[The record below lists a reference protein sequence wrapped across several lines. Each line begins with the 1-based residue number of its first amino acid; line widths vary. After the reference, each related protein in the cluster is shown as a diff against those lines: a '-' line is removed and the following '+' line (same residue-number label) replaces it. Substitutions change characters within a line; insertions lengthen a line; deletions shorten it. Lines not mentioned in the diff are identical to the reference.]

1 MTGFEFSLLL
11 VAWAIGGGSPGPATL
26 AIAGASMNRGRTAGL
41 AVAAGVFCG
50 SATWGLAAA
59 LGLSALM
66 AANAWVVETLR
77 YVGAAYLLF
86 LACLDRIKTLSDKSL
101 MPVAAGQGGL
111 GRLYVKG
118 LLIHLTNP
126 KAILGWGAVFAI
138 AVPVGASQISVLE
151 TYGALLSVSCGVFFG
166 YALLFS
172 TGMFVRGYQRL
183 RRWFEGAFA
192 VLFGL
197 AGLKTLTARLT

>member
-11 VAWAIGGGSPGPATL
+11 VAWAIGGGSPGSATL

-86 LACLDRIKTLSDKSL
+86 LAYKAARSALSDKSL

-138 AVPVGASQISVLE
+138 AVPVGASQISVFE
-151 TYGALLSVSCGVFFG
+151 TYGALLSVSCGVFSG

-183 RRWFEGAFA
+183 HRWFEGAFA

>member
-1 MTGFEFSLLL
+1 MMGFEFALFM
-11 VAWAIGGGSPGPATL
+11 VAWAISAGSPGPATL
-26 AIAGASMNRGRTAGL
+26 AIAGTSMNRGRAAGVT
-41 AVAAGVFCG
+41 VAAGIFCG

-66 AANAWVVETLR
+66 AANAWIMEAMR
-77 YVGAAYLLF
+77 YIAAAYLLF
-86 LACLDRIKTLSDKSL
+86 LAFKAMRSAFTDKP
-101 MPVAAGQGGL
+101 MMAVAAGHGGL
-111 GRLYVKG
+111 HRLYVKG

-126 KAILGWGAVFAI
+126 KAVLGWGAMFAI
-138 AVPVGASQISVLE
+138 AVPAGASQGAIFE

-172 TGMFVRGYQRL
+172 TGVFARGYQRL

-197 AGLKTLTARLT
+197 AGFKILTARLT

>member
-1 MTGFEFSLLL
+1 MMGFEFSLLL
-11 VAWAIGGGSPGPATL
+11 VAWAIGRGSPGPATL

-41 AVAAGVFCG
+41 AVAAGIFCG

-86 LACLDRIKTLSDKSL
+86 LAYKAARSALSDKSL

-138 AVPVGASQISVLE
+138 AVPVGALQISVLE

>member
-26 AIAGASMNRGRTAGL
+26 AIAGASMNRGRAAGL
-41 AVAAGVFCG
+41 AVAAGIFCG

-66 AANAWVVETLR
+66 TANAWIVETLR

-86 LACLDRIKTLSDKSL
+86 LAYKAARSALSDKSL

-126 KAILGWGAVFAI
+126 KAIPGWGAVFAI
-138 AVPVGASQISVLE
+138 AVPVGASQIAVFE
-151 TYGALLSVSCGVFFG
+151 TYSALLSVSCGVFFG

-172 TGMFVRGYQRL
+172 TRMFVRGYQRL

-192 VLFGL
+192 ALFGL
-197 AGLKTLTARLT
+197 AGLKILTARLT

>member
-26 AIAGASMNRGRTAGL
+26 AIAGVSMNRGRTAGL
-41 AVAAGVFCG
+41 AVAAGIFCG

-86 LACLDRIKTLSDKSL
+86 LAYKAARSALSDKSL

-138 AVPVGASQISVLE
+138 AVPVVASQISVFE
-151 TYGALLSVSCGVFFG
+151 TYGALLSVSCGLFFG

>member
-11 VAWAIGGGSPGPATL
+11 VAWAIGEGSPGPATL
-26 AIAGASMNRGRTAGL
+26 AIAGVSMNRGRTAGL
-41 AVAAGVFCG
+41 AVAAGIFCG

-86 LACLDRIKTLSDKSL
+86 LAYKAARSALSDKSL

-138 AVPVGASQISVLE
+138 AVPVGASQISVFE

>member
-26 AIAGASMNRGRTAGL
+26 AIAGVSMNRRRTAGL
-41 AVAAGVFCG
+41 AVAAGIFCG

-86 LACLDRIKTLSDKSL
+86 LAYEAARSALSDKSL

-138 AVPVGASQISVLE
+138 AVPVVASQISVFE
-151 TYGALLSVSCGVFFG
+151 TYGALLSVSCGLFFG

>member
-1 MTGFEFSLLL
+1 MGFEFFLLL
-11 VAWAIGGGSPGPATL
+11 VAWAIGGWSPGPATL
-26 AIAGASMNRGRTAGL
+26 AIAGVSMNRRRTAGL
-41 AVAAGVFCG
+41 AVAAGIFCG

-86 LACLDRIKTLSDKSL
+86 LAYEAARSALSDKSL

-138 AVPVGASQISVLE
+138 AVPVVASQISVFE
-151 TYGALLSVSCGVFFG
+151 TYGALLSVSCGLFFG

>member
-1 MTGFEFSLLL
+1 MTGFEFAVVLI
-11 VAWAIGGGSPGPATL
+11 AWAIGGGSPGPATL
-26 AIAGASMNRGRTAGL
+26 AIAGTSMNRGRGAGL
-41 AVAAGVFCG
+41 AVAAGIVCG

-86 LACLDRIKTLSDKSL
+86 LAFKAARSAMTDKAL

-111 GRLYVKG
+111 WPLYIKG

-138 AVPVGASQISVLE
+138 AVPIGASQSAVFE
-151 TYGALLSVSCGVFFG
+151 TYAALLTVSCGVFFG
-166 YALLFS
+166 YAILFS
-172 TGMFVRGYQRL
+172 TGVFVRGYQRL

-192 VLFGL
+192 ILFGL
-197 AGLKTLTARLT
+197 AGLKILTTRLS

>member
-1 MTGFEFSLLL
+1 MGFEFGLFM
-11 VAWAIGGGSPGPATL
+11 VAWAIAAGSPGPATL
-26 AIAGASMNRGRTAGL
+26 AIAGTSMNRGRAAGVT
-41 AVAAGVFCG
+41 VAAGIVCG

-66 AANAWVVETLR
+66 AANAWVMEILR
-77 YVGAAYLLF
+77 YVAAAYLLF
-86 LACLDRIKTLSDKSL
+86 LAFKAMRSALTDKP
-101 MPVAAGQGGL
+101 MIAVAAGRGGL
-111 GRLYVKG
+111 PRLYVKG

-126 KAILGWGAVFAI
+126 KAVLGWGAMFAI
-138 AVPVGASQISVLE
+138 AIPAGASQVAVFE

-172 TGMFVRGYQRL
+172 TGVFARGYQRL

-197 AGLKTLTARLT
+197 AGLKILTARLT

>member
-1 MTGFEFSLLL
+1 MMGFEFALFM
-11 VAWAIGGGSPGPATL
+11 VAWAISAGSPGPATL
-26 AIAGASMNRGRTAGL
+26 AIAGTSMNRGRAAGVT
-41 AVAAGVFCG
+41 VAAGIFCG

-66 AANAWVVETLR
+66 AANAWIMEAMRSAFT
-77 YVGAAYLLF
+77 
-86 LACLDRIKTLSDKSL
+86 DKP
-101 MPVAAGQGGL
+101 MMAVAAGHGGL
-111 GRLYVKG
+111 HRLYVKG

-126 KAILGWGAVFAI
+126 KAVLGWGAMFAI
-138 AVPVGASQISVLE
+138 AVPAGASQGAIFE

-172 TGMFVRGYQRL
+172 TGVFARGYQRL

-197 AGLKTLTARLT
+197 AGFKILTARLT

>member
-1 MTGFEFSLLL
+1 MTGIEFAVVLL
-11 VAWAIGGGSPGPATL
+11 AWAIGGGSPGPATL
-26 AIAGASMNRGRTAGL
+26 AIAGTSMNRGRSAGV
-41 AVAAGVFCG
+41 AVAAGIVAG

-66 AANAWVVETLR
+66 AANAWIVEVLR

-86 LACLDRIKTLSDKSL
+86 LAFKSARSAFSDKPL
-101 MPVAAGQGGL
+101 MPVAAGRGHL
-111 GRLYVKG
+111 SRLFTKG

-138 AVPVGASQISVLE
+138 AVPVGATQIAIFE
-151 TYGALLSVSCGVFFG
+151 TYGALLAVSCCVFFG
-166 YALLFS
+166 YALMFS
-172 TGMFVRGYQRL
+172 TPVFVRGYQRL

-197 AGLKTLTARLT
+197 AGLKILTAKLV

>member
-11 VAWAIGGGSPGPATL
+11 VAWAIGRGSPGPATL
-26 AIAGASMNRGRTAGL
+26 AIAGVSMNRGRTAGL
-41 AVAAGVFCG
+41 AVAAGIFCG

-86 LACLDRIKTLSDKSL
+86 LAYKAARSALSDKSL

-138 AVPVGASQISVLE
+138 AVPVVASQISVFE
-151 TYGALLSVSCGVFFG
+151 TYGALLSVSCGLFFG